1 MIACEKYLDGCKCKR
16 CSARE
21 YEILAEGE
29 PSIPKAAAPREV
41 SGEAAPTKEF
51 NADKAMVAVWK
62 ATIERDSREIERAAV
77 EMDVYEFRTFALS
90 IVRRWL
96 GKSQEIIR

>member
-1 MIACEKYLDGCKCKR
+1 MSHIRFPNVELNVSTG
-16 CSARE
+16 
-21 YEILAEGE
+21 EIT
-29 PSIPKAAAPREV
+29 PREV

-62 ATIERDSREIERAAV
+62 ATIEMDSRDIERAAL

-96 GKSQEIIR
+96 RQSQEIIR